1 LKNTENINT
10 AKFKVGDLFLSRFD
24 NTLGVITGIITEY
37 SYGTVAYK
45 IKWFTETSSAG
56 TIEEHLMIPL
66 VQKLKDRQNGIWTN
80 PQSW

>member
-1 LKNTENINT
+1 MKNTQNINT
-10 AKFKVGDLFLSRFD
+10 AKFKVGDLFLSSLSD
-24 NTLGVITGIITEY
+24 VLGVITGILRNP
-37 SYGTVAYK
+37 YGQVVYK
-45 IKWFTETSSAG
+45 IKWFTETSTAG